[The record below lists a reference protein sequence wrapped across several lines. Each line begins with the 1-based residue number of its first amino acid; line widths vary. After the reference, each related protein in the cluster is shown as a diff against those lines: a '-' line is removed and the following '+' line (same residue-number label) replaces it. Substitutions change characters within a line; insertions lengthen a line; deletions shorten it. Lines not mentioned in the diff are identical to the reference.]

1 MLQVRLMRVPLLTYE
16 LNLVSL
22 DDITT
27 HFKAKKAIKKLTN
40 LDTVTWPGNSVLSS
54 TWQLLGE

>member
-1 MLQVRLMRVPLLTYE
+1 MRVPLLTYE